1 MQMYVN
7 MEAIKVRVF
16 FSAVDFSIM
25 VLSSGAWPFSQG
37 PPFALPQE
45 VRGHVIQLKYSSASA
60 SGTYR
65 ISVCDVVQ
73 YMNNQQT
80 TTPL

>member
-1 MQMYVN
+1 MSF
-7 MEAIKVRVF
+7 F

-60 SGTYR
+60 SGTYS
-65 ISVCDVVQ
+65 IDVVQ
-73 YMNNQQT
+73 Y
-80 TTPL
+80 LYHKFCRALKYFHL